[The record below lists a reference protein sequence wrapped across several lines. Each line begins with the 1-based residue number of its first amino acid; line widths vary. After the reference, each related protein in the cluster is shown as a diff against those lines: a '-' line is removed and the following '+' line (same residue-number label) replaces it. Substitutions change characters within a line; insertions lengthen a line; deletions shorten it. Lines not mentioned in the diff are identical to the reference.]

1 MGILVKMAKLSTM
14 LMVALE
20 TVEAQNLAKNKPS
33 WAWPSPSG
41 GEIWKCFDGTF
52 NDWTCETDA
61 GIHPHINVDLEAVY
75 HVNFIAVT
83 GSSYNKMKG
92 SELRVGN
99 FTDPTQNPSC
109 GVTVDTAGFFD
120 CD

>member
-33 WAWPSPSG
+33 RASEPWPPPG

-52 NDWTCETDA
+52 N
-61 GIHPHINVDLEAVY
+61 G
-75 HVNFIAVT
+75 
-83 GSSYNKMKG
+83 
-92 SELRVGN
+92 
-99 FTDPTQNPSC
+99 
-109 GVTVDTAGFFD
+109 
-120 CD
+120 